1 MSATYSLSHY
11 RAISVV
17 QSEHFWFR
25 ARTAMITR
33 LVRAFGPKN
42 GRRTFLE
49 VGCGTGIV
57 LAAMRELGFHVVG
70 LDVNE
75 TAISYARAS
84 CPDARLIR
92 QSLYSFSSTQRFG
105 AVGAFDV
112 LEHQS
117 RDVLF
122 LKRCYDLLEE
132 GGTLFLTVPA
142 GMWLWSPLDVLSG
155 HKRRYETVELQE
167 KLKTVGFQ
175 MQFINYWNV
184 LTLPWYIL
192 FRRYTMSQKTD
203 ATMDA
208 YLRKPN
214 GFINSMLYYL
224 LWLEQLFFFKFRFSR
239 GATLV
244 ICAKKTVL

>member
-11 RAISVV
+11 RAISDV
-17 QSEHFWFR
+17 QSDHFWFR

-33 LVRAFGPKN
+33 LVNTFGPKN
-42 GRRTFLE
+42 YGRTFLE

-57 LAAMRELGFHVVG
+57 LAAMRKLGFTVTG
-70 LDVNE
+70 LDVNG
-75 TAISYARAS
+75 TALTYARVS

-92 QSLYSFSSTQRFG
+92 KSLYSFRSSVRFG
-105 AVGAFDV
+105 TVGAFDV

-122 LKRCYDLLEE
+122 LKRCWDLLEE

-155 HKRRYETVELQE
+155 HKRRYEAGELRE
-167 KLKTVGFQ
+167 KLERAGFHIQ
-175 MQFINYWNV
+175 CINYWNV
-184 LTLPWYIL
+184 LTLPWYML
-192 FRRYTMSQKTD
+192 FRSYTIRQKID
-203 ATMDA
+203 AAMDA

-214 GFINSMLYYL
+214 VFVNTILYYVL
-224 LWLEQLFFFKFRFSR
+224 RLEQLFFLTFPFPR

-244 ICAKKTVL
+244 ICAKK

>member
-11 RAISVV
+11 RAISDV
-17 QSEHFWFR
+17 QSGHFWFR

-33 LVRAFGPKN
+33 LVHAFGPKN
-42 GRRTFLE
+42 SRRSFLE

-57 LAAMRELGFHVVG
+57 LAAMRELGFRVTG
-70 LDVNE
+70 LDVNQ
-75 TAISYARAS
+75 TALTYARVS
-84 CPDARLIR
+84 CPGARLIR
-92 QSLYSFSSTQRFG
+92 QSLYSFASSQRFG

-117 RDVLF
+117 QDVLF
-122 LKRCYDLLEE
+122 LKHCYDLLEN

-142 GMWLWSPLDVLSG
+142 GMWLWSHLDVLSG
-155 HKRRYETVELQE
+155 HKRRYEAGELGE
-167 KLKTVGFQ
+167 KLERVGFHVQ
-175 MQFINYWNV
+175 CINYWNV

-192 FRRYTMSQKTD
+192 FRSYTMRHKTD

-214 GFINSMLYYL
+214 GFINSLLYYL
-224 LWLEQLFFFKFRFSR
+224 LWLEQLFFLKFPFPC

-244 ICAKKTVL
+244 VCAKK

>member
-11 RAISVV
+11 QAIFDVE
-17 QSEHFWFR
+17 SEHFWFKG
-25 ARTAMITR
+25 RTAMITR
-33 LVRAFGPKN
+33 LVHAFGPKN

-57 LAAMRELGFHVVG
+57 LRAMRKLGFAVLG

-75 TAISYARAS
+75 TALTYARVS
-84 CPDARLIR
+84 CPSARLIR
-92 QSLYSFSSTQRFG
+92 KSLYSFASSDRFQT
-105 AVGAFDV
+105 VGAFDV

-117 RDVLF
+117 ADVLF
-122 LKRCYDLLEE
+122 LKRCWDLLEE

-155 HKRRYETVELQE
+155 HKRRYEARDLRK
-167 KLKTVGFQ
+167 KLGKTGFHV
-175 MQFINYWNV
+175 QFINYWSV

-192 FRRYTMSQKTD
+192 FRSYTMRHKTD

-214 GFINSMLYYL
+214 GFINKTLYYL
-224 LWLEQLFFFKFRFSR
+224 LWLEQLFFLKFPFPY

-244 ICAKKTVL
+244 VCAKK